1 MKNKKKINKRR
12 YLFLALVFFFTNFL
26 TFKTLKKVEIHDI
39 KIQGSKLFSKKLVL
53 IKINRIG
60 NFKDELFTTSFCENN

>member
-1 MKNKKKINKRR
+1 MWFVKNKKKINKRR

-39 KIQGSKLFSKKLVL
+39 KIQGSKLFSKKDIVKTYNDAKLKEL
-53 IKINRIG
+53 IDNGK
-60 NFKDELFTTSFCENN
+60 S